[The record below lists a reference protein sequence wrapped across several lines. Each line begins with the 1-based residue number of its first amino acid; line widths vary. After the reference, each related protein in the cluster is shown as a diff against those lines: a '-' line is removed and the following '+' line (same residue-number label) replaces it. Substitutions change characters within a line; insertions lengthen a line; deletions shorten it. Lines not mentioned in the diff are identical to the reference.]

1 MFLENLFLIDVF
13 LLGEVITSEL
23 VPIAEFVKSLPGRK
37 SSATHEL
44 VFLTSQLPPLGS
56 KSYYVEPV
64 LEGETSEIEEDT
76 TTEMILTKGF
86 KKRALLNHKLD
97 DEKFI
102 ENEVL
107 FCLFNFY
114 L

>member
-1 MFLENLFLIDVF
+1 M
-13 LLGEVITSEL
+13 

-44 VFLTSQLPPLGS
+44 VFLAFQLPPLGS
-56 KSYYVEPV
+56 KSYYVDPV
-64 LEGETSEIEEDT
+64 LEGETSEIEEET
-76 TTEMILTKGF
+76 TAEVILTKRF
-86 KKRALLNHKLD
+86 KKRALLKHKLD

-107 FCLFNFY
+107 FYIFY
-114 L
+114 FYFYSIIKYLYILNQM